1 MASFIYFYSKFTEEF
16 LLLNATLLFGTLALY
31 LYHWVVKRRRLGAAG
46 QFVPSEIVNVYLNQL
61 VNEAQ
66 FVRNHLFG
74 ILNNSKHT
82 DTTAFRNMMS
92 SGNAAAPLTD
102 SQPRS
107 ENSAIPE
114 ELMNRLGSLENQLSE
129 KEGMIVNINVE
140 KTKLMQEI
148 TALKAAQ
155 KAGAAAAPAGDQS
168 DLLKRIKLLEQQLEE
183 YALFE
188 EDLANIKRI
197 QQENDQLKKQ
207 IEELSKR
214 ANAAPAKAAASVPD
228 SEARLVTE
236 ENHSPSLDQ
245 AAIDALLDGSSPIP
259 PTVTP
264 TKLSVVPDIQPAH
277 ENVTPVSNLANN
289 LNPSESNPSAVNPA
303 DQFDKLAE
311 SVGNSLDSV
320 VAAPAAPAPAA
331 VTPPAA
337 MTTAAEP
344 SVNDILAQATD
355 ASTTETPA
363 ASNKTDEE
371 LLKEFE
377 NLLNSG

>member
-74 ILNNSKHT
+74 ILNDSKHT
-82 DTTAFRNMMS
+82 DTAAFRNMMS
-92 SGNAAAPLTD
+92 SGNTAAPHTD
-102 SQPRS
+102 APPRS
-107 ENSAIPE
+107 ENGAIPE

-155 KAGAAAAPAGDQS
+155 KAGAASAAAGDQA

-214 ANAAPAKAAASVPD
+214 AQAAPVKATANVPD
-228 SEARLVTE
+228 SEAKLVVDD
-236 ENHSPSLDQ
+236 HHGPSLDQ

-264 TKLSVVPDIQPAH
+264 VAKLSVVPDIQPAN
-277 ENVTPVSNLANN
+277 ENITPVSNLANN
-289 LNPSESNPSAVNPA
+289 LNPSAVNSSA
-303 DQFDKLAE
+303 LNQTDQFDKLAE
-311 SVGNSLDSV
+311 SVGSSLDSLV
-320 VAAPAAPAPAA
+320 TAPAA
-331 VTPPAA
+331 VA
-337 MTTAAEP
+337 TAPTATAPTAPEP
-344 SVNDILAQATD
+344 SVNEILAQATD
-355 ASTTETPA
+355 ASATETPD
-363 ASNKTDEE
+363 SLNKTDEE